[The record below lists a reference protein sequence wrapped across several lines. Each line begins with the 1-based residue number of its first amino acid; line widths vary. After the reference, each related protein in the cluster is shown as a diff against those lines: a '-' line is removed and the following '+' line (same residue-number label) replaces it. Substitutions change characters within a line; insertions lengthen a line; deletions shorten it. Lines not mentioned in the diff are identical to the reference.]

1 MMTKSYEKH
10 LKSAMTAA
18 GNFLERAIGHA
29 QKAKAQVGQR
39 GGVQPILSL
48 ESILGVNKISELVNA
63 SVERYVTPAV
73 PELSGHAAMDLGEG
87 PPQLLARFTER
98 EARLS
103 LGFEIG
109 GGSQGQQGDAKTGY
123 IVRGK
128 AQNVPIADNFFDY
141 VALRLAT
148 PLQGDILRVVKEAG
162 RVLAPGGQGVLIDY
176 HPYGMFAKKGP
187 DRLRAIESS
196 IRGIE
201 DYYRICR
208 TAGLRVVDV
217 REAFIDENA
226 RNMFTDEA
234 QAAFRTVKGSP
245 LTVIL
250 FIYKPRVR
258 SA

>member
-1 MMTKSYEKH
+1 MSKGYEKH
-10 LKSAMTAA
+10 LKKAMTTA

-29 QKAKAQVGQR
+29 QKAKAQVGTR
-39 GGVQPILSL
+39 GGLQPILSL
-48 ESILGVNKISELVNA
+48 ESILGVNKIGELVNA
-63 SVERYVTPAV
+63 SVERYALPAV
-73 PELSGHAAMDLGEG
+73 PELAGRTALDLGEG
-87 PPQLLARFTER
+87 PPQLLKRFTER

-109 GGSQGQQGDAKTGY
+109 GGSQGQQGDARTGY
-123 IVRGK
+123 VVRGK
-128 AQNVPIADNFFDY
+128 AQNVPVADNFFDY

-148 PLQGDILRVVKEAG
+148 PFQGDILRVVKEAG
-162 RVLAPGGQGVLIDY
+162 RVMSPGGQGVLIDY

-196 IRGIE
+196 IRGME

-217 REAFIDENA
+217 REAFIDENV
-226 RNMFTDEA
+226 RSMFTAET

-245 LTVIL
+245 LTIFL

-258 SA
+258 SQ